1 MARCLLF
8 QKNLPKTMWAEAVN
22 TAVYLQNRL
31 PTKAL
36 DQKTPFEGDV
46 VFDEKACWNWERN
59 EPEAITEELVA
70 NQTEPEQN
78 GSEMDID
85 DEPVRGTRTL
95 AEIYER
101 AHMATIEPGSFEE
114 AETHQ
119 GWKQAMVDE
128 IAMIEKNQTWKL
140 VARPINRKARLVV
153 KGFSQKYGL
162 DYLETFALVARLDTI
177 RLLVALAAQ
186 LEWKIHQLDVKSA
199 FLNGFLEEE
208 IYVEQP
214 EGFKVPHKEDVV
226 YRLKKA
232 LYGLKQAPRAWYS
245 RIDSY
250 LIGLGFERSL
260 SEPTLYIKKENGET
274 QLIVSVYV
282 DDLLVTRGDQAI
294 LADFKTKMH
303 QMFEMFDFGRMTY
316 FLGMEVTQSQEGFF
330 LSQRT
335 FAIKILDK
343 FSMLNCKATSTPVA
357 VGEKLTSQSNSKEV
371 CETTYRSLVGCL
383 LYLTATRPDIMFAV
397 SLLSRFMHCCN
408 EDHFRAAK
416 RVLRYIKGTLSYGM
430 QFCKAKRLRLVGYT
444 DSDWAGS
451 KDDMK
456 STSGYVFTLG
466 STIFCWSSKKQNVV
480 AQSTTE
486 AEYVATAGAVNQAIW
501 LRKILTDLNLYQEGA
516 TKIYC
521 DNQSAVAI
529 AKNPVFHGRTKH
541 FSIKLHVV
549 REMEQ
554 AHEVKLIHC
563 SSEEQLADILTKLLG
578 VTRFL
583 HLRTQMGVC
592 NMLAKEEC

>member
-1 MARCLLF
+1 
-8 QKNLPKTMWAEAVN
+8 
-22 TAVYLQNRL
+22 
-31 PTKAL
+31 
-36 DQKTPFEGDV
+36 
-46 VFDEKACWNWERN
+46 
-59 EPEAITEELVA
+59 
-70 NQTEPEQN
+70 
-78 GSEMDID
+78 
-85 DEPVRGTRTL
+85 
-95 AEIYER
+95 
-101 AHMATIEPGSFEE
+101 
-114 AETHQ
+114 
-119 GWKQAMVDE
+119 
-128 IAMIEKNQTWKL
+128 MIEKNQTWELVPRPDKRKVIGVKWVYRAKQNTDGSLNKL
-140 VARPINRKARLVV
+140 KSRLVV

-162 DYLETFALVARLDTI
+162 DYMETFALVARLDTI
-177 RLLVALAAQ
+177 RLLVAIAAQ
-186 LEWKIHQLDVKSA
+186 MGWKIHQLDVKLA

-214 EGFKVPHKEDVV
+214 EGFKVPHKEDMV

-260 SEPTLYIKKENGET
+260 SEPTLYVKKENGKT

-282 DDLLVTRGDQAI
+282 DDLLVTEGDQAM
-294 LADFKTKMH
+294 LANFKTKMH
-303 QMFEMFDFGRMTY
+303 QMFEMSDLGRMTY
-316 FLGMEVTQSQEGFF
+316 FLGMEVTQSQAGFF
-330 LSQRT
+330 LSQRN
-335 FAIKILDK
+335 FAMRILNK
-343 FSMLNCKATSTPVA
+343 FSMQNYKEISTPFS
-357 VGEKLTSQSNSKEV
+357 VGERLTSQSNSEKV
-371 CETTYRSLVGCL
+371 CETTYRSLIGCL
-383 LYLTATRPDIMFAV
+383 LYLTATRPDIMFVV

-430 QFCKAKRLRLVGYT
+430 QFYKAKRLRLVGYT

-466 STIFCWSSKKQNVV
+466 SAIFCWSSKKQNMV
-480 AQSTTE
+480 AQSIAE
-486 AEYVATAGAVNQAIW
+486 AEYVAAAGVVNQAIW

-516 TKIYC
+516 IEIYC
-521 DNQSAVAI
+521 DNQSTVAI
-529 AKNPVFHGRTKH
+529 SKNPVFHGRTKH

-563 SSEEQLADILTKLLG
+563 SSEEQLADFLTKTLG

-592 NMLAKEEC
+592 NMRAKEEC